1 MSSTITNEFN
11 MVTVVTDT
19 LYSSSTTTLH
29 SIPISSVVTIRSI
42 SLTSLP
48 PTTSLLNIY
57 SSAIVLTSSS
67 DSLLSLT
74 SRTNIVPIS
83 STSIT
88 LYTSSSTTLSS
99 TATTPSTS
107 SISQT
112 SSLISTPDSRFV
124 TVTSSIIVPTT
135 VPNDGGSITMP
146 SSILGSDSHSD
157 NRQTES
163 TNSNVPNTQF
173 NTIKNTIT
181 ITTDRTIVSDK
192 TTNTAPLVPSK
203 TESIISTT
211 ASREPTIQSST
222 GDNNT
227 TTLIA
232 AVISTVLI
240 LLVVSILVII
250 IVSVLMYKRRKRLT
264 LKISSGQDDF
274 CHANP
279 VYSDTTT
286 VGDDKGMKDM
296 SNPNYQSQGIILLL
310 QSTICVFIYYK
321 IAINRLTCMHCFSV
335 HVQPFSV

>member
-19 LYSSSTTTLH
+19 LYFSITTTLH

-57 SSAIVLTSSS
+57 SSVIALTSSS
-67 DSLLSLT
+67 DSMSSLT
-74 SRTNIVPIS
+74 SRTNSIVTTSSTSANIVPIS
-83 STSIT
+83 SDIIYTCT
-88 LYTSSSTTLSS
+88 LFSSSTTLSR

-107 SISQT
+107 SNSQT
-112 SSLISTPDSRFV
+112 SSITSTLV
-124 TVTSSIIVPTT
+124 ITVTSVPIT
-135 VPNDGGSITMP
+135 VPNDRGSITMP
-146 SSILGSDSHSD
+146 SSIMGSDSHSD

-163 TNSNVPNTQF
+163 TNSNMSDTQF

-181 ITTDRTIVSDK
+181 KTTDRTIVSDK

-211 ASREPTIQSST
+211 ASRGPTIQSST
-222 GDNNT
+222 GDSNT
-227 TTLIA
+227 TTLIG

-250 IVSVLMYKRRKRLT
+250 IVSLLMYKRRKRLT

-286 VGDDKGMKDM
+286 VGDDKGMKDV
-296 SNPNYQSQGIILLL
+296 SNPNYQSQGIILL
-310 QSTICVFIYYK
+310 
-321 IAINRLTCMHCFSV
+321 H
-335 HVQPFSV
+335 